1 LLLWQDAWRDG
12 CSIADSAPDLV
23 QAVPRHI
30 RSSWTVADTLQN
42 EAWIRDITGP
52 CTVPV
57 LMQYVQICGRLR
69 SIVISHEIDDDLF
82 VWR

>member
-1 LLLWQDAWRDG
+1 
-12 CSIADSAPDLV
+12 
-23 QAVPRHI
+23 
-30 RSSWTVADTLQN
+30 VADTLQN